1 MNTKYPIGITDLRH
15 QSDHITSKKIQLLQ
29 EYGADLDNTRLFV
42 ILVRRIEWKSKSHYN
57 NIYKREQLNK

>member
-42 ILVRRIEWKSKSHYN
+42 ILVRRIETELTSDGNTLIEVKV
-57 NIYKREQLNK
+57 I